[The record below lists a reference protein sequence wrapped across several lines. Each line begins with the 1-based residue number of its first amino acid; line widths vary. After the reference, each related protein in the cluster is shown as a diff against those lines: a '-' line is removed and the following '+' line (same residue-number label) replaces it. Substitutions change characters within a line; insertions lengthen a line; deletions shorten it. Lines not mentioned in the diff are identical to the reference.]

1 MKISALRAPC
11 PGGDRLGAGGPA
23 GAARVLVPAL
33 LRLEEVRGEVREG
46 RVLQG
51 RVPPP
56 RRVLRGALLKGCCNL
71 HFIWRVKRHYV
82 HYIECQT
89 PLYALY
95 RVSNALV
102 CTI

>member
-1 MKISALRAPC
+1 MPVR
-11 PGGDRLGAGGPA
+11 GDRLGAGGPA

-89 PLYALY
+89 HLCAL
-95 RVSNALV
+95 
-102 CTI
+102 